1 MAYEVLLISEE
12 KIKSF
17 TDVNENVYVS
27 DLIPGIIT
35 TQDLDLQNILG
46 SKFYDGLKARV
57 LAGTQT
63 ADETVLL
70 DSYIAPYLLN
80 QGVWRILPNIR
91 FKLLNK
97 SVLAPNSETATSI
110 TLEEFQYLRN
120 EQQQT
125 AIFYGER
132 LRHYLVE
139 YSNLFTE
146 YEDPDPKGMYPDKA
160 ERATDQFA
168 LPSTN
173 SKGAY
178 INARRNSLGCD
189 DCLDGYVY
197 PLL

>member
-1 MAYEVLLISEE
+1 MAYDVLLISEE

-27 DLIPGIIT
+27 DLIPGIIQ
-35 TQDLDLQNILG
+35 TQDLDLQGILG

-125 AIFYGER
+125 AIFYAER

-146 YEDPDPKGMYPDKA
+146 YEQPDMKGILPDKN
-160 ERATDQFA
+160 ERATNQWS

-178 INARRNSLGCD
+178 IYGRRSSLGCD
-189 DCLDGYVY
+189 DCNDGYAY
-197 PLL
+197 PIL

>member
-27 DLIPGIIT
+27 DLIPGIIQ
-35 TQDLDLQNILG
+35 TQDLDLQGFLG

-63 ADETVLL
+63 ADETLLL
-70 DSYIAPYLLN
+70 DDYIAPYLLN
-80 QGVWRILPNIR
+80 QGVYRILPNIR

-120 EQQQT
+120 EQQQV
-125 AIFYGER
+125 AIYYGER

-139 YSNLFTE
+139 YSNLYPE
-146 YEDPDPKGMYPDKA
+146 YQSPDTKGILPDKG
-160 ERATDQFA
+160 ERATAQFA
-168 LPSTN
+168 MPSTN

-178 INARRNSLGCD
+178 INARRNTLGCN

-197 PLL
+197 PIL

>member
-17 TDVNENVYVS
+17 TAINENVYVS
-27 DLIPGIIT
+27 DLIPGIIA
-35 TQDLDLQNILG
+35 TQDLDLQPLLG

-70 DSYIAPYLLN
+70 DEYIAPMLLN
-80 QGVWRILPNIR
+80 KSLHKILPNIR

-120 EQQQT
+120 EQDQT
-125 AIFYGER
+125 AIFYTER
-132 LRHYLVE
+132 LRNYLVQ
-139 YSNLFTE
+139 YSNLYPE
-146 YEDPDPKGMYPDKA
+146 YVDPDQKGIVPDKN
-160 ERATDQFA
+160 ERATNQFSM
-168 LPSTN
+168 PSTN

-178 INARRNSLGCD
+178 IYGRRNTLGCD
-189 DCLDGYVY
+189 DCERGYVY
-197 PLL
+197 PIL

>member
-1 MAYEVLLISEE
+1 MAYQVLLISEE

-17 TDVNENVYVS
+17 TDVNENVYVD

-35 TQDLDLQNILG
+35 SQDLDLQPLLG

-70 DSYIAPYLLN
+70 DEYIAPYLLN
-80 QGVWRILPNIR
+80 KSVFRILPNIR
-91 FKLLNK
+91 WKLLNK
-97 SVLAPNSETATSI
+97 SVLAPNSETATSV

-120 EQQQT
+120 EQDQT
-125 AIFYGER
+125 AIFYAER
-132 LRHYLVE
+132 LRNYLVQ
-139 YSNLFTE
+139 YSNLYPE
-146 YEDPDPKGMYPDKA
+146 YESPDYKGIVPDKN
-160 ERATDQFA
+160 ERATNQWA

-178 INARRNSLGCD
+178 INARRNTRECD
-189 DCLDGYVY
+189 DCTDGIVY
-197 PLL
+197 PLI